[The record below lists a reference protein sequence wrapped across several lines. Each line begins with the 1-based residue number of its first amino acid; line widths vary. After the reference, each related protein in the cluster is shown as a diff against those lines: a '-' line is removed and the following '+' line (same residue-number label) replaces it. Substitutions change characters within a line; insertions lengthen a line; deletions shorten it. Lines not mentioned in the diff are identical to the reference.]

1 MNKRTSRAARRTNSF
16 SAAFST
22 TFLAILLL
30 VPGLSGYE
38 LHKSDWSFVRV
49 TRTGALVWWEIWF
62 GVIAL
67 LFAIYFWRK
76 ALRLIDKAAAEP

>member
-1 MNKRTSRAARRTNSF
+1 
-16 SAAFST
+16 
-22 TFLAILLL
+22 
-30 VPGLSGYE
+30 
-38 LHKSDWSFVRV
+38 V

>member
-1 MNKRTSRAARRTNSF
+1 MNKSTSRAARRTNSF

-22 TFLAILLL
+22 TLLAILLL

-49 TRTGALVWWEIWF
+49 TRTGGLVWWEIWF
-62 GVIAL
+62 GVISL
-67 LFAIYFWRK
+67 LFAIFFWRR
-76 ALRLIDKAAAEP
+76 ALRLLDKTATEP